1 MSSKFCRRIELDYDN
16 ERIFRK
22 MYPFVSGKIF
32 GGIKQIKFESVHEC
46 VARARGGRE
55 AQYRYI
61 GTRYVYRVENENEF
75 LLLLIET
82 GINFKEVNPNSYSM
96 SDEF

>member
-1 MSSKFCRRIELDYDN
+1 MRLARRIELDHDN
-16 ERIFRK
+16 ERIFRN
-22 MYPFVSGKIF
+22 MYPHVSGKTSA
-32 GGIKQIKFESVHEC
+32 GLKQIEVKSVRER

-96 SDEF
+96 WDED